1 MSSNSKLRSYPI
13 YFIIYFPFIKAYPQ
27 AGEHFDIRRRVT
39 RKRANL
45 FTSVEEPTRKR
56 VSLLMS
62 VGESTR
68 KRASRLTPVGEPTR
82 KRVSMFYW
90 FLFLKLSMGFMFAAF
105 QL

>member
-56 VSLLMS
+56 VS
-62 VGESTR
+62 
-68 KRASRLTPVGEPTR
+68 
-82 KRVSMFYW
+82 MFYW